1 MITDCGVNYINK
13 EILDIAKAL
22 NIIAPGYE
30 AKVYWNKNGHTGY
43 LTEICIY
50 ISKRKCIKLPLIDA
64 NNVLSCDEVIRM
76 ARDTLEAYEGSM
88 DPKNSDFYEALAK
101 LTKANDYKYE
111 LTKENEIIMSKKS
124 AQEIEFEQFEAQ
136 KRAEADAEV
145 AEFKAGI
152 DKEIED
158 KRRELREEQR
168 QSDANDKAAE
178 FWYFYSGLLN
188 NGFTEE
194 QAMQILL
201 AVSKK

>member
-1 MITDCGVNYINK
+1 MTDYDVRYTNNK
-13 EILDIAKAL
+13 ILAIAKDL
-22 NIIAPGYE
+22 DIIAPGYE
-30 AKVYWNKNGHTGY
+30 AKVYWNNNAKTNFSTQ
-43 LTEICIY
+43 ICIY
-50 ISKRKCIKLPLIDA
+50 IDKQKCIKLPPITNLNDA
-64 NNVLSCDEVIRM
+64 CADGIIKM
-76 ARDTLEAYEGSM
+76 ARDALEAYEGSM
-88 DPKNSDFYEALAK
+88 DTKNSSFYEALAK

-111 LTKENEIIMSKKS
+111 LTKENEIMSKKS

-145 AEFKAGI
+145 AAYKANI
-152 DKEIED
+152 DEEIED

-168 QSDANDKAAE
+168 QADANDKAAE

-201 AVSKK
+201 AVANK